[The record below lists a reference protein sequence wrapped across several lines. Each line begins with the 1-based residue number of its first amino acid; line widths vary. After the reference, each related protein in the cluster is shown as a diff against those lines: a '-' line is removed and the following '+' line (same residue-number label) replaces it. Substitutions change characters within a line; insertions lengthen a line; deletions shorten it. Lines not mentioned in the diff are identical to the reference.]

1 MQILE
6 HKYALYVFLILT
18 ALLSW
23 FIADYEASL
32 INKFDPL
39 VLILINS
46 VFTIAVLSIIIPIYF
61 KWNFDAVK
69 SQMFK
74 LTLSEAISFI
84 VLSTTSIFT
93 GTLGIHLLAQHGVS
107 YYKTSDTMIDLL
119 AGILGVFIFARK
131 GITWRQT
138 IGVGIMG
145 IGAYLFI

>member
-6 HKYALYVFLILT
+6 HKYVLYVFLIST

-61 KWNFDAVK
+61 KWNFDAIKNQV
-69 SQMFK
+69 FK

-84 VLSTTSIFT
+84 VLSATSVLT
-93 GTLGIHLLAQHGVS
+93 GILGINLLAQHGVS

-119 AGILGVFIFARK
+119 AGMLGVLIFARK
-131 GITWRQT
+131 GITWQQT